1 MKTDSIK
8 SIKSRA
14 LLGLFLS
21 SALLFAALPLSAQL
35 AVRHS
40 EGIVHGFL
48 ILTTLDGHAVAEGE
62 QTQSARGDRI
72 TAHLV
77 FRFKDGSIH
86 QEDSVYSQRKT
97 FQLISEHLVQKGPT
111 FKEPIDVSF
120 TVASGQVTVKATEKD
135 GKEKVITEHVD
146 IPADIANG
154 VILILL
160 KNLPPGGPEIKLPYL
175 AATPKPRMVKLA
187 VSSGGEDSFVGGG
200 SAQKATHYVVK
211 VEIGGVAGVVAPIVG
226 KQPADTHVWIL
237 KGPVPAFVQ
246 SEGPLFQGGPIWRI
260 SLVSLR
266 PSPKQP
272 ESGAAKP

>member
-1 MKTDSIK
+1 MTTDSTK
-8 SIKSRA
+8 SKA
-14 LLGLFLS
+14 LLGLLFS
-21 SALLFAALPLSAQL
+21 STVFFAALPVSAQL

-48 ILTTLDGHAVAEGE
+48 TLTTLDGHVVAEGE
-62 QTQSARGDRI
+62 QTQSPRGDRI
-72 TAHLV
+72 TSHLI

-86 QEDSVYSQRKT
+86 QEDAVYSQRKN

-120 TVASGQVTVKATEKD
+120 TVATGQVTVKAIEKD
-135 GKEKVITEHVD
+135 GKEKAISEHVD

-160 KNLPPGGPEIKLPYL
+160 KNLPPGGAEIKLPYL

-187 VSSGGEDSFVGGG
+187 VSSAGEDSFVAGG
-200 SAQKATHYVVK
+200 ANYKAIHYVVK

-246 SEGPLFQGGPIWRI
+246 SEGPLFQGGPVWRT

-266 PSPKQP
+266 AQAKQP
-272 ESGAAKP
+272 EAGADKP

>member
-8 SIKSRA
+8 SKA

-21 SALLFAALPLSAQL
+21 TTLLFAVLPLSAQL

-62 QTQSARGDRI
+62 QTQSTRGDRI
-72 TAHLV
+72 TAHLI

-86 QEDSVYSQRKT
+86 QEDSVYSQRKA

-111 FKEPIDVSF
+111 FKEPIDVTF

-160 KNLPPGGPEIKLPYL
+160 KNLPPGDTEIKLPYL

-246 SEGPLFQGGPIWRI
+246 SEGPLFQGGPVWRI

-266 PSPKQP
+266 AQAKQP
-272 ESGAAKP
+272 EAAASKP

>member
-1 MKTDSIK
+1 MMTHWVK
-8 SIKSRA
+8 SNA
-14 LLGLFLS
+14 LLALS
-21 SALLFAALPLSAQL
+21 VCAILPFAALPLSAQL

-48 ILTTLDGHAVAEGE
+48 LLTTLDGHALADGE
-62 QTQSARGDRI
+62 QTQSTRGDRV
-72 TAHLV
+72 TSHLI

-120 TVASGQVTVKATEKD
+120 TVASGQVTVKSTEKD

-146 IPADIANG
+146 MPADLANG

-160 KNLPPGGPEIKLPYL
+160 KNLPPEGQQLKLPYL
-175 AATPKPRMVKLA
+175 AATPKPRMVKLDI
-187 VSSGGEDSFVGGG
+187 SSSGEDSFVAGG
-200 SAQKATHYVVK
+200 STQKAIHYVVK

-237 KGPVPAFVQ
+237 KGAVPAFVQ
-246 SEGPLFQGGPIWRI
+246 SEGPLFQGGPVWRI
-260 SLVSLR
+260 SLASLR
-266 PSPKQP
+266 ASSKQP
-272 ESGAAKP
+272 

>member
-8 SIKSRA
+8 SKAVI
-14 LLGLFLS
+14 GLFLS
-21 SALLFAALPLSAQL
+21 TTLLFAALPLSAQL

-62 QTQSARGDRI
+62 QTQSPRGDRI
-72 TAHLV
+72 TSHLI

-86 QEDSVYSQRKT
+86 QEDAVYSQRKN

-120 TVASGQVTVKATEKD
+120 TVSSGQVSAKAMEKD
-135 GKEKVITEHVD
+135 GKEKVISEHVD

-160 KNLPPGGPEIKLPYL
+160 KNLPPGGAEIKLPYL

-187 VSSGGEDSFVGGG
+187 VSSAGEDSFVAGG
-200 SAQKATHYVVK
+200 ATYKAIHYVVK

-246 SEGPLFQGGPIWRI
+246 SEGPLFQGGPVWRT

-266 PSPKQP
+266 AQAKQP
-272 ESGAAKP
+272 EAGAAKP

>member
-1 MKTDSIK
+1 MKKDSIK
-8 SIKSRA
+8 SKA

-21 SALLFAALPLSAQL
+21 TTLLFAALPLSAQL

-62 QTQSARGDRI
+62 QTQSTRGDRI
-72 TAHLV
+72 TAHLI

-111 FKEPIDVSF
+111 FKEPIDVTF

-160 KNLPPGGPEIKLPYL
+160 KNLPPGDTEIKLPYL

-246 SEGPLFQGGPIWRI
+246 SEGPLFQGGPVWRI

-266 PSPKQP
+266 AQAKQP
-272 ESGAAKP
+272 EAAASKP

>member
-1 MKTDSIK
+1 MTTDGIK
-8 SIKSRA
+8 SKA
-14 LLGLFLS
+14 LRGLFFCS
-21 SALLFAALPLSAQL
+21 TVLLAALPLSAQL

-62 QTQSARGDRI
+62 QTQSTRGDRI
-72 TAHLV
+72 TAHLI

-111 FKEPIDVSF
+111 FKEPIDVTF

-160 KNLPPGGPEIKLPYL
+160 KNLPPGDTEIKLPYL

-246 SEGPLFQGGPIWRI
+246 SEGPLFQGGPVWRI

-266 PSPKQP
+266 AQAKQP
-272 ESGAAKP
+272 EAAASKP